1 MYGYNFG
8 WGAMSLMM
16 VGMTLWIA
24 LLVVLVW
31 MLLTWLNKKA
41 SRVVA
46 PAPHFPASDPTA
58 VEILKQR
65 YARGEI
71 DAATFEQM
79 RERVGAS
86 PRSS

>member
-16 VGMTLWIA
+16 VGMTLCIA
-24 LLVVLVW
+24 LLVVLVCV
-31 MLLTWLNKKA
+31 LLMWLNKKVN
-41 SRVVA
+41 RVVA
-46 PAPHFPASDPTA
+46 PAPHFPASDPTSG
-58 VEILKQR
+58 EILQQR

-79 RERVGAS
+79 
-86 PRSS
+86 